1 MPEYMA
7 RTDMTRQHVSQA
19 KEELTLLMQWMCRNY
34 QRTFIN
40 TYESP
45 PAEYIEAARD

>member
-7 RTDMTRQHVSQA
+7 RTDMTRQHVNQV

-34 QRTFIN
+34 QRIFIN
-40 TYESP
+40 KYESP
-45 PAEYIEAARD
+45 TTEYIETARD